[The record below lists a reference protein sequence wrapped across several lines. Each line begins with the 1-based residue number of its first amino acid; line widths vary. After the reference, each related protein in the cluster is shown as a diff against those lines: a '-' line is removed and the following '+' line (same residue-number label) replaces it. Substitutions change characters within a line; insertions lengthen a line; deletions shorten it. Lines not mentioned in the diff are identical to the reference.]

1 MNTYDAEALEKAL
14 KVDAEIL
21 FMQDAVFFTN
31 NRITANKK
39 LRDQKIYALM
49 SDVEKRGLKDRVLE
63 NVELLDVD
71 MLVDL
76 LFSGKTVLNL

>member
-49 SDVEKRGLKDRVLE
+49 SDVEKRGLKDRVFE
-63 NVELLDVD
+63 NVELLDID